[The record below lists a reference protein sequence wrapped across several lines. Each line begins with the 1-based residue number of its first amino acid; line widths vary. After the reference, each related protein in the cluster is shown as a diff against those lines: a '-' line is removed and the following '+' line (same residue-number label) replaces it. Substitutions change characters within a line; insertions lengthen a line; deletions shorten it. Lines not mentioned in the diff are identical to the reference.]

1 MPAPVQTPQ
10 LTASNVH
17 GARDGEAQSDP
28 VVLGLPDAPA
38 LPGDAI
44 TAAVGKIV
52 LKWTAPQTNGFIGT
66 R

>member
-1 MPAPVQTPQ
+1 M
-10 LTASNVH
+10 
-17 GARDGEAQSDP
+17 
-28 VVLGLPDAPA
+28 VLGLPDAPA